1 MNTVLRILLLL
12 TVLFN
17 GYHPAIVNAQYV
29 EFETSWKSAKKKSK
43 KSGKPIV
50 AIFSHWKYNDI
61 NERYFDVDSI
71 AKSLKKDFILYR
83 HSRGKKKPWHLTR
96 VSTVIVSDH
105 KENKLKDLWYYY
117 FKDNLIEEIR
127 SYDKPHPLSYYQ
139 DLYKENKNDLAFLEE
154 YVRYGLKYKL
164 QLTKVYWDYFRRIEG
179 FNCLKLECVT
189 ERIYHT
195 MSLEGFCG
203 YYDEMVGLDCGN
215 GDINERL
222 FFKFHLEYIRKDEND
237 DERYSDYYEAA
248 SKTTEFLSE
257 TDRYRDSLID
267 YNTWRYH
274 SKRKYDGYTKSQ
286 ERKANSLLLKTFEY
300 RIENIYTMD
309 SIQSMLFDLSVTID
323 NKKELNELVDI
334 IVNRKHFVNDAAILE
349 ILAVAYIRL
358 DDKNSAAK
366 MISRAN
372 EIAVKNK
379 IRYRTIIPE
388 MKKKGLLTPVK
399 N

>member
-1 MNTVLRILLLL
+1 MMK
-12 TVLFN
+12 
-17 GYHPAIVNAQYV
+17 
-29 EFETSWKSAKKKSK
+29 W
-43 KSGKPIV
+43 
-50 AIFSHWKYNDI
+50 
-61 NERYFDVDSI
+61 
-71 AKSLKKDFILYR
+71 
-83 HSRGKKKPWHLTR
+83 
-96 VSTVIVSDH
+96 
-105 KENKLKDLWYYY
+105 
-117 FKDNLIEEIR
+117 
-127 SYDKPHPLSYYQ
+127 
-139 DLYKENKNDLAFLEE
+139 
-154 YVRYGLKYKL
+154 
-164 QLTKVYWDYFRRIEG
+164 
-179 FNCLKLECVT
+179 
-189 ERIYHT
+189 
-195 MSLEGFCG
+195 
-203 YYDEMVGLDCGN
+203 
-215 GDINERL
+215 
-222 FFKFHLEYIRKDEND
+222 
-237 DERYSDYYEAA
+237 
-248 SKTTEFLSE
+248 TEFLSE